1 MQAMHGCCFQ
11 TILIILINGFTFHAT
26 TMERNLTAEFERS
39 WWGDAVCVSLLT
51 KTFSGRYEVRASE
64 VGAEMEQ

>member
-1 MQAMHGCCFQ
+1 
-11 TILIILINGFTFHAT
+11 
-26 TMERNLTAEFERS
+26 MERNLTAEFERS